1 MATCQTSSTI
11 SVYELCKSFSVTW
24 KSSWL
29 ETLSSKFVSL
39 DNFDKVIIAQPFFI
53 NVLSTL
59 MPDISTLITNI
70 YIYNIILSI
79 IYIYIYIILYYLL
92 YIYIY
97 IYKDVTKSWEMT
109 LLF

>member
-39 DNFDKVIIAQPFFI
+39 DNFDKVIIDLPFFI

-79 IYIYIYIILYYLL
+79 IYIYIYI
-92 YIYIY
+92 YI
-97 IYKDVTKSWEMT
+97 
-109 LLF
+109 